1 MSNLDPNQKRK
12 RQLSLKGVVVTAEG
26 LRKLRAQYL
35 GTREKADALAVLCLT
50 VSIFLPF
57 YVTTAVCSVL
67 AVVTMIDYERRQ
79 KAFASLYTRVLLG
92 FLLVPFFVAA
102 MYNNLWGLL
111 VSLILYAVVICG
123 FYVRSVM
130 TRALFAKALD
140 AACLCSVG
148 CAAAAL
154 AQKLWMLPVAPEYR
168 PVSTFSNANYY
179 GAVVELML
187 LVCLYRCFTN
197 RPTRR
202 WYLAAAGANLL
213 GLYLTASLSSAAAA
227 CFGVLVFL
235 ALQHRRRL
243 ALFVVLA
250 AGACALLALC
260 FPVLFPRVESIDV
273 AWGQRFS
280 IWKTS
285 LLGILEHPLLGQGAA
300 AYRIVGPKYG
310 GYITFHSHNLLLDG
324 LLNFGLIGM
333 GVFAFYGFTQARLLR
348 LRFQNNIGRSVN
360 VLTFSATAAVLAHG
374 VTDVTIFWVQTA
386 MLYLLLISSLSM
398 GASFLERELEPQRP
412 AFVPGSLTSAY

>member
-1 MSNLDPNQKRK
+1 M
-12 RQLSLKGVVVTAEG
+12 
-26 LRKLRAQYL
+26 
-35 GTREKADALAVLCLT
+35 
-50 VSIFLPF
+50 
-57 YVTTAVCSVL
+57 
-67 AVVTMIDYERRQ
+67 
-79 KAFASLYTRVLLG
+79 
-92 FLLVPFFVAA
+92 
-102 MYNNLWGLL
+102 
-111 VSLILYAVVICG
+111 
-123 FYVRSVM
+123 
-130 TRALFAKALD
+130 
-140 AACLCSVG
+140 
-148 CAAAAL
+148 
-154 AQKLWMLPVAPEYR
+154 
-168 PVSTFSNANYY
+168 
-179 GAVVELML
+179 
-187 LVCLYRCFTN
+187 
-197 RPTRR
+197 
-202 WYLAAAGANLL
+202 
-213 GLYLTASLSSAAAA
+213 
-227 CFGVLVFL
+227 LVFL

-360 VLTFSATAAVLAHG
+360 VLAFSATAAVLAEHPRIVGMKEASGNISQIAELAAAVRGRMDIYSGNDDQIVPILSLGGKG
-374 VTDVTIFWVQTA
+374 VISVLSNPMPAQTVEICRRFFAGDVAGSAALQLELLPYVQALFCEVNPIPVKAA
-386 MLYLLLISSLSM
+386 MAAM
-398 GASFLERELEPQRP
+398 GFCENVLRLPLTPMEPAHEAGMLRLMRELGLLPDGKEGK
-412 AFVPGSLTSAY
+412 A